1 MEMLRRSS
9 SEGGVLYVRI
19 PWDRLLARAF
29 LLSLLLHG
37 LLFLLLLFVRWQPE
51 PPPSREVRSIPI
63 ELLSLG
69 WGEGQTPAG
78 GNLSPEGQAVRA
90 KPPRNPLEDAQP
102 KGTSRQRAY
111 ASATEGIPRPAPT
124 TPDKALTEN
133 AAPASSRAVGTP
145 EGDPTGAGLGRQG
158 SGPGRG
164 LGYGIEWGGGGNRI
178 VLSKVLP
185 TYPPGYN
192 VSGRVRLRFTVRPDG
207 SVASIL
213 PVERS
218 DPVLERVA
226 IQALR
231 QWRFNPIESAV
242 EMVGIIT
249 FVFELQ

>member
-1 MEMLRRSS
+1 
-9 SEGGVLYVRI
+9 
-19 PWDRLLARAF
+19 
-29 LLSLLLHG
+29 
-37 LLFLLLLFVRWQPE
+37 
-51 PPPSREVRSIPI
+51 
-63 ELLSLG
+63 
-69 WGEGQTPAG
+69 
-78 GNLSPEGQAVRA
+78 
-90 KPPRNPLEDAQP
+90 
-102 KGTSRQRAY
+102 
-111 ASATEGIPRPAPT
+111 
-124 TPDKALTEN
+124 
-133 AAPASSRAVGTP
+133 
-145 EGDPTGAGLGRQG
+145 
-158 SGPGRG
+158 

-218 DPVLERVA
+218 DPVLERIA